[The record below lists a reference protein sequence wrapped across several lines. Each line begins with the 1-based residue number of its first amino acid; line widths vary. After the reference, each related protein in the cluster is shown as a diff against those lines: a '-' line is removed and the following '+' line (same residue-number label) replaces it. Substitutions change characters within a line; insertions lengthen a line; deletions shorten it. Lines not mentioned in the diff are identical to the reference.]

1 MAPVAATAILSPAL
15 PLRRDWLRAIGR
27 RMGLRALVGLA
38 LWLGS
43 LHLHSLL
50 SGVSPFPA

>member
-1 MAPVAATAILSPAL
+1 MKG
-15 PLRRDWLRAIGR
+15 WLRADGR